1 MKCYCSQHSPKEDNK
16 CSKTLSFSDYNSNIM
31 FKDNRISHK
40 MQKANINSICQRTTA
55 IDPLCT
61 QFKENHI
68 IEKSK
73 TPNIWEFTACAIDKG
88 APNTLNYIPNKE
100 SVVYVRNMINEEIVT
115 KVQADKEKIPY
126 SPISIHEVNRVKVLS
141 RDDNQLFKD
150 VKYAPGRSR
159 DEYPYASTIEGG
171 SDGYWA
177 YVPVHEQSVQGGKL
191 QGLYKRLLSSGS
203 SEFDVVLA

>member
-88 APNTLNYIPNKE
+88 VPNTLNYIPNKE
-100 SVVYVRNMINEEIVT
+100 SVVYVRNMTNGEIV
-115 KVQADKEKIPY
+115 K
-126 SPISIHEVNRVKVLS
+126 S
-141 RDDNQLFKD
+141 R
-150 VKYAPGRSR
+150 
-159 DEYPYASTIEGG
+159 
-171 SDGYWA
+171 
-177 YVPVHEQSVQGGKL
+177 
-191 QGLYKRLLSSGS
+191 
-203 SEFDVVLA
+203 

>member
-100 SVVYVRNMINEEIVT
+100 SVVYVRNMTNGEIVT
-115 KVQADKEKIPY
+115 KVQADTQQY
-126 SPISIHEVNRVKVLS
+126 S
-141 RDDNQLFKD
+141 
-150 VKYAPGRSR
+150 
-159 DEYPYASTIEGG
+159 YPSY
-171 SDGYWA
+171 YLA
-177 YVPVHEQSVQGGKL
+177 YMRKKSSKHAN
-191 QGLYKRLLSSGS
+191 RLLSSDTKTNRRPHPLYSGTQN
-203 SEFDVVLA
+203 E

>member
-40 MQKANINSICQRTTA
+40 MQKANINSICQ
-55 IDPLCT
+55 
-61 QFKENHI
+61 
-68 IEKSK
+68 
-73 TPNIWEFTACAIDKG
+73 FTACAIDKG

-150 VKYAPGRSR
+150 VSPCS
-159 DEYPYASTIEGG
+159 
-171 SDGYWA
+171 
-177 YVPVHEQSVQGGKL
+177 
-191 QGLYKRLLSSGS
+191 
-203 SEFDVVLA
+203 

>member
-61 QFKENHI
+61 QFKEDHI

-126 SPISIHEVNRVKVLS
+126 SPIIIHEVNRVKVLS
-141 RDDNQLFKD
+141 RDDYQLFKD

-159 DEYPYASTIEGG
+159 DE
-171 SDGYWA
+171 
-177 YVPVHEQSVQGGKL
+177 
-191 QGLYKRLLSSGS
+191 
-203 SEFDVVLA
+203 

>member
-100 SVVYVRNMINEEIVT
+100 SVVYVRNMTNGEIVT

-150 VKYAPGRSR
+150 VKYAPGLSR
-159 DEYPYASTIEGG
+159 DEYPYASTIEG
-171 SDGYWA
+171 
-177 YVPVHEQSVQGGKL
+177 VELIVHAQGHTPSIHHFHL
-191 QGLYKRLLSSGS
+191 QL
-203 SEFDVVLA
+203 